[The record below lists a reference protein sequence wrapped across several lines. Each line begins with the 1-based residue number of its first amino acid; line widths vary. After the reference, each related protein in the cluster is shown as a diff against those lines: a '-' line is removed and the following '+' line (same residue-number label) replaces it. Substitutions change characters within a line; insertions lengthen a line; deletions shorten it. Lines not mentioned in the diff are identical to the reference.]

1 MKKKKDV
8 VMFLK
13 GKHVYLRPPTKD
25 DIPLFLRWMNDQE
38 VTQYL
43 GMFLPLMEAD
53 EIDWLDRL
61 HKQKNEQIIFVIV
74 ENRTHAPIGTMGI
87 HGINWKDRRGTTG
100 AVIGEKAY
108 WGKGYGSEAKMLLL
122 NYIFN
127 ELNLH
132 KVCSLVLAF
141 NKRSQAYS
149 EKCGYHVEG
158 VLKRHLFKNGRYWD
172 EIHMAVFKEDWLPL
186 WKKFQKTGKL

>member
-1 MKKKKDV
+1 MKKKNDAV
-8 VMFLK
+8 VFLK
-13 GKHVYLRPPTKD
+13 GKRVYLRPPTKE
-25 DIPLFLRWMNDQE
+25 DIPLFLRWMNNQE

-43 GMFLPLMEAD
+43 GSHLPLVEAD
-53 EIDWLDRL
+53 EIEFLERL
-61 HKQKNEQIIFVIV
+61 HKNKNENIVFVIV
-74 ENRTHAPIGTMGI
+74 DAKNHKPIGTMGV

-122 NYIFN
+122 NYLFN
-127 ELNLH
+127 TLNLY

-149 EKCGYHVEG
+149 EKCGYKVEG
-158 VLKRHLFKNGRYWD
+158 VLKRHLFKNGRYHD
-172 EIHMAVFKEDWLPL
+172 EVHMAVFKKDWLTL
-186 WKKFQKTGKL
+186 WEKFQKTGKI